1 MQRAVIIGFQN
12 AKNWHKKWED
22 LTQKCESNT
31 KTPGKTTSKSRKKL
45 LKKSKTNDYTRKLG
59 RTGSR

>member
-12 AKNWHKKWED
+12 GKNWHKKWKD

-31 KTPGKTTSKSRKKL
+31 KTPGKITSKSRKKL
-45 LKKSKTNDYTRKLG
+45 LYKKIRKDKVNM
-59 RTGSR
+59 RKIH